1 MRGRSEAAVLTGA
14 VWLAFAAMACATSV
28 ATVDNGDGGAGSDGG
43 TDATADEGVGYDASR
58 DTTLPHDSALFDGG
72 PGLDSTFP
80 GIDSGLPGV
89 DSGLPGFDSGIPS
102 FDSSFPGFDGAIP
115 AVCDPTMAKYI
126 AECLGVSNP
135 TECAPN
141 CPTGQC
147 CDLFCL
153 DSNGAPLCLPQ

>member
-1 MRGRSEAAVLTGA
+1 VLL
-14 VWLAFAAMACATSV
+14 VFAAMACATSV
-28 ATVDNGDGGAGSDGG
+28 ATVDNGDGGAGSDGSADVAA
-43 TDATADEGVGYDASR
+43 DAGSGFDAAR
-58 DTTLPHDSALFDGG
+58 DTTMPYDA
-72 PGLDSTFP
+72 PALDSGRGSDSSFP
-80 GIDSGLPGV
+80 GFDSGLPGF
-89 DSGLPGFDSGIPS
+89 DSGVPGFDSGIPS

-126 AECLGVSNP
+126 GECLGVSNP
-135 TECAPN
+135 TECTPS